1 MGGVVACCLI
11 VIRLPCPPL
20 PRLRSLRV
28 QEYLTMVKTEQFR
41 LDVLAALNTVAAA
54 RDTHADFSRYGYGT

>member
-1 MGGVVACCLI
+1 M
-11 VIRLPCPPL
+11 
-20 PRLRSLRV
+20 

-54 RDTHADFSRYGYGT
+54 RDTHADFSRYGYGS